1 MRHLCIVIDVQL
13 VAVFL
18 RQPLAGQSQARVD
31 TNPLVRDLNRIVR
44 WLIRDIEALF
54 RKGVNT
60 SRARRAELSGEHFIN
75 LNSLIDGG
83 AREHSR
89 ITTDARKRLAL

>member
-1 MRHLCIVIDVQL
+1 VRHLCIVIDVQL

-18 RQPLAGQSQARVD
+18 WQPLAGQSQARVD
-31 TNPLVRDLNRIVR
+31 TNTLVCDLNGIVR
-44 WLIRDIEALF
+44 GLISDIEALF
-54 RKGVNT
+54 SKGVNT

-75 LNSLIDGG
+75 LNPLIDGR

-89 ITTDARKRLAL
+89 ITTDARKRFSL